1 MKRILLSLMTIAV
14 VAAVGIGAARAY
26 FSDTET
32 SVGNTINAGTID
44 IAVDGDNPWTKT
56 YTEQWSDMKPS
67 YDRTMTFPIKNV
79 GENPLVLWKRIVV
92 TDWLD
97 GVESEPECVAEG
109 GTWGNPSGP
118 CSGGMPKDDLD
129 SVINYQMVFGGTT
142 VIDKAWGVKM
152 KDVDTLWVPLGKL
165 TPGQELAMTQL
176 YHMDETAGNE
186 YQGDH

>member
-79 GENPLVLWKRIVV
+79 GENPLVLWKRIEIGRAHV
-92 TDWLD
+92 
-97 GVESEPECVAEG
+97 
-109 GTWGNPSGP
+109 
-118 CSGGMPKDDLD
+118 
-129 SVINYQMVFGGTT
+129 
-142 VIDKAWGVKM
+142 
-152 KDVDTLWVPLGKL
+152 
-165 TPGQELAMTQL
+165 
-176 YHMDETAGNE
+176 
-186 YQGDH
+186 